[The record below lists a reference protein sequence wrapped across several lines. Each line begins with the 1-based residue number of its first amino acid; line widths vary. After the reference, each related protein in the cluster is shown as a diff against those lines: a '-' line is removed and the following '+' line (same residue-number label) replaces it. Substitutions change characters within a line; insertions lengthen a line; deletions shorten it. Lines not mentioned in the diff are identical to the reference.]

1 MKNLIIL
8 FVILFFA
15 KSSSAQKTPAVK
27 EPVVACNGDADNLPG
42 KYTDHTNPKY
52 PSSLRGTAPDKA
64 AMTKQLIALE
74 KLEEAS
80 RSNFQLNGC
89 VARVSFSGGD
99 RMMYGNVGLIRYGYQ
114 LAAYKNVCHITEHIV
129 KTVGEY
135 RTVFRVD
142 VNPSLVQAY
151 LLPGGTGE
159 FYLDKSRSVRYDI
172 PIDAKQGPNYSNESL
187 NHPSRIS
194 QYISE
199 VMILANRSNDYKNK
213 HADFLK
219 FINGDGYVE
228 NWISGSKYDK
238 IGPKSYQ
245 WIDRRYLIAK
255 PGIPVLIPVS
265 RKQYLEDL
273 LEYFEIEK
281 ANFYYDLENK
291 IKSNAGNTSESG
303 KKRASA
309 LEADKNAYPQLYEAK
324 KAKVKELLA
333 TQKPEWLQKQAV
345 IDINSVTYDAYERL
359 AAIGKFYDAENEK
372 TSALYIYNPAYF
384 KPTTNQSTKPV
395 LMEVQF
401 RYEIS
406 ADCGFSERLLSNFQK
421 NYDLNALRRMLN

>member
-1 MKNLIIL
+1 MKRIIL
-8 FVILFFA
+8 FCLAATLATIAL
-15 KSSSAQKTPAVK
+15 AQKAPVK
-27 EPVVACNGDADNLPG
+27 DPVVPCNGDADHLPG

-52 PSSLRGTAPDKA
+52 PSSLKGTAPDKA
-64 AMTKQLIALE
+64 VMTRQLIALE

-80 RSNFQLNGC
+80 RNNFQLNGC

-99 RMMYGNVGLIRYGYQ
+99 KTMFGNIGLTRYGYQ
-114 LAAYKNVCHITEHIV
+114 LAAYQNVCHVTEHIV

-135 RTVFRVD
+135 RTVLRVD
-142 VNPSLVQAY
+142 VNPSFVQGY

-159 FYLDKSRSVRYDI
+159 FYLDKSRAVRYDI
-172 PIDAKQGPNYSNESL
+172 PIDAKQGPNYSNERTSR
-187 NHPSRIS
+187 PSRIS

-199 VMILANRSNDYKNK
+199 AMILANRSNDYKNK

-219 FINGDGYVE
+219 FINGEDYVE

-281 ANFYYDLENK
+281 ANFYFDLENK
-291 IKSNAGNTSESG
+291 IKNNAGNTSESG
-303 KKRASA
+303 KKRATA
-309 LEADKNAYPQLYEAK
+309 LEADKNAYPQLYETK

-333 TQKPEWLQKQAV
+333 TQKAEWLQKQAV
-345 IDINSVTYDAYERL
+345 IDINSVTYDANERL

-384 KPTTNQSTKPV
+384 KPTANQPTKPA

-406 ADCGFSERLLSNFQK
+406 ADRGFSERLLSNFLK
-421 NYDLNALRRMLN
+421 NYDLNALRKMLD